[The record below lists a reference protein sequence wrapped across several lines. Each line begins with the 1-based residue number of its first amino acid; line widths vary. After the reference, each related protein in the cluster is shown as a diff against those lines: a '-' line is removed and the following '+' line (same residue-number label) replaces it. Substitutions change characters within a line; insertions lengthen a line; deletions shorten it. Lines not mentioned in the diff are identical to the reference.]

1 MISYD
6 HKQISTHW
14 SNVRSRLAL
23 SAHAFQELPRREAQ
37 REILESSYMSSS
49 YVSKL

>member
-1 MISYD
+1 MITNKSQHTD
-6 HKQISTHW
+6 QMC
-14 SNVRSRLAL
+14 VPRLAL

-37 REILESSYMSSS
+37 RELLESSYMSS